1 MTVRNRPEPR
11 ATPAARTR
19 RPAAPAPRPPAAPAP
34 PPRVT
39 TPAATPPARPFR
51 RRPPPLRTALSL
63 SCGALPLLL
72 AATPDATW
80 SAGAL
85 AVTAASAGLLAFK
98 ARYRR
103 SGALRATWYAT
114 CVSVLLAAVY
124 WQVTRAGSALHLPVL
139 SSGAGLDHTLLPG
152 WLVASIGVAWA
163 CANVA
168 WHASG
173 PHLKGSH
180 VSSALG
186 GLLSLYAASAAASAL
201 HGAPTSWVAGVAG
214 GAACLIGMV
223 LLDARRLLPKTA
235 HPVLRRAAWLA
246 VLTGLSV
253 TLFGPLT
260 LPV

>member
-1 MTVRNRPEPR
+1 MTVRHRPAPR
-11 ATPAARTR
+11 ATPAPKTR
-19 RPAAPAPRPPAAPAP
+19 RTDAPPAGPRDMVPA
-34 PPRVT
+34 
-39 TPAATPPARPFR
+39 TPATPFR
-51 RRPPPLRTALSL
+51 RRPAPLRTALSL
-63 SCGALPLLL
+63 SCGALPLIL
-72 AATPDATW
+72 AAAPGATW
-80 SAGAL
+80 NAGAL
-85 AVTAASAGLLAFK
+85 AVTAATAGLLAFK

-103 SGALRATWYAT
+103 SGALQATWYAT
-114 CVSVLLAAVY
+114 CVSALLAAVY
-124 WQVTRAGSALHLPVL
+124 WHVTRPGSALHLPVL
-139 SSGAGLDHTLLPG
+139 SSGAGLDHALLPG

-180 VSSALG
+180 VSSVLG

-214 GAACLIGMV
+214 GATCLIGMV